1 MINVLHENP
10 GVVIMEL
17 ERNKAVQIQ
26 NWVWQRE
33 IFESWFQRNVSRNP
47 YYHRSQTEF
56 NHLGGWKSRPMTS
69 GLWDGQR
76 WSRENC
82 TSVRAYM
89 MSTTLNG
96 SLTLEDWR
104 IEHRF
109 GSVPHRAK
117 CPASLSWPSLS
128 NEEMQFNLF
137 QKTISKAKQ
146 WWFLV
151 KPKSCWWGTMING
164 VLSWPPRLLL
174 KPDLSSLPMSAS
186 PESCLLL
193 LILNNSC
200 AKRLLIGPR
209 CGLSLHLSET
219 DSVYPDYDLSVVR
232 SVISS
237 NFCFSGILFASPN
250 LNKILQKQS
259 WHKSYWTQMTNDDMI
274 PWGAPCIR
282 IGGMKDNFVF
292 DTFLRFFG
300 WE

>member
-47 YYHRSQTEF
+47 YNHRSQTE
-56 NHLGGWKSRPMTS
+56 ST
-69 GLWDGQR
+69 
-76 WSRENC
+76 
-82 TSVRAYM
+82 TSVPEKVDPWLLVHEMVRDEPGKTALQSGHM

-96 SLTLEDWR
+96 SLTLGYWR
-104 IEHRF
+104 IEHSF

-117 CPASLSWPSLS
+117 CPALLSWPSLS
-128 NEEMQFNLF
+128 NDCMRFINLF
-137 QKTISKAKQ
+137 QKTISKAKR
-146 WWFLV
+146 WFLV
-151 KPKSCWWGTMING
+151 KLKSCWRGTMING

-200 AKRLLIGPR
+200 KILLLIGPR
-209 CGLSLHLSET
+209 CGLSLHLSES
-219 DSVYPDYDLSVVR
+219 DSVYPDDDVSVCE
-232 SVISS
+232 ICHQ
-237 NFCFSGILFASPN
+237 F
-250 LNKILQKQS
+250 Q
-259 WHKSYWTQMTNDDMI
+259 
-274 PWGAPCIR
+274 
-282 IGGMKDNFVF
+282 
-292 DTFLRFFG
+292 FLLL
-300 WE
+300 

>member
-47 YYHRSQTEF
+47 YNHRSQTEF

-69 GLWDGQR
+69 GPWDGQR

-82 TSVRAYM
+82 TSIRAYM

-146 WWFLV
+146 WFLV
-151 KPKSCWWGTMING
+151 KLKSCWRGTMING

-193 LILNNSC
+193 LILNNSFT
-200 AKRLLIGPR
+200 K
-209 CGLSLHLSET
+209 LSLHLSET
-219 DSVYPDYDLSVVR
+219 DSVCIPIMIYQWWDLS
-232 SVISS
+232 SLPISAS
-237 NFCFSGILFASPN
+237 LEFCLLLQILIKSCKNNLGIN
-250 LNKILQKQS
+250 LIGPRWRVMT
-259 WHKSYWTQMTNDDMI
+259 WHH
-274 PWGAPCIR
+274 GGGR
-282 IGGMKDNFVF
+282 GHGIGG
-292 DTFLRFFG
+292 
-300 WE
+300 